1 MPDAPADFSVAG
13 LRERGRGRADGKVGG
28 VEIVSRMGVLR
39 PKRKSRVV
47 FFRSL
52 ALLTASGIPFHQGLG
67 VLSQQSEELAMRLV
81 CANLAQDLLT
91 GQSLSAALKNQSGCF
106 QAFHVNLVKVG
117 EKTGRLDR
125 LLMKL
130 ADYEETS
137 YRTTLKVKSALTY
150 PAFVFAISLVML
162 MLAPSLLF
170 KGIFPLLRSQ
180 GAELPLLS
188 RAVLSVSEWLSQG
201 PVTLALLAGLAF
213 LANLVHLSLRKP
225 EARLRLYQRALR
237 QPLLGR
243 MLRNLATARFA
254 SSLALQLES
263 GVTVL
268 DALEMAAAATA
279 NPVLER
285 DIGAARQMLTDGAT
299 FQRSLQAVDF
309 FPAQFLSVVQAGQ
322 ESGRIPPLLQRIA
335 VLYDYEIECSIDA
348 LIGLLE
354 PMVMLVMGLI
364 VSVVAIALMLPMV
377 NLVNAL

>member
-1 MPDAPADFSVAG
+1 M
-13 LRERGRGRADGKVGG
+13 
-28 VEIVSRMGVLR
+28 EIVSQIGVLR
-39 PKRKSRVV
+39 PRRKSRVV

-52 ALLTASGIPFHQGLG
+52 ALLTASGIPFHQGLD
-67 VLSQQSEELAMRLV
+67 VLSQQSEEMSMRMV

-91 GQSLSAALKNQSGCF
+91 GQSLSQSMKNQSGCF
-106 QAFHVNLVKVG
+106 NGFHVNLVKVG

-137 YRTTLKVKSALTY
+137 YRTALKVKSALTY
-150 PAFVFAISLVML
+150 PAFVFVITLVML
-162 MLAPSLLF
+162 LLAPSVLF

-188 RAVLSVSEWLSQG
+188 RAVLNGAELLAQW
-201 PVTLALLAGLAF
+201 PVALFLLAALLCLS
-213 LANLVHLSLRKP
+213 NLVRLTFKNP
-225 EARLRLYQRALR
+225 AARLRLYARALR

-254 SSLALQLES
+254 SSLALQLDS

-268 DALEMAAAATA
+268 DALGMAASSTD

-285 DIGAARQMLTDGAT
+285 DIQLARQLLTDGAT
-299 FQRSLQAVDF
+299 FHRSLQAVDF
-309 FPAQFLSVVQAGQ
+309 FPDQFLSVVQAGQ
-322 ESGRIPPLLQRIA
+322 ESGRIPPLLNRIA
-335 VLYDYEIECSIDA
+335 AMYDYEIDCSIDA
-348 LIGLLE
+348 LISLLE
-354 PMVMLVMGLI
+354 PLVMLIMGLI

-377 NLVNAL
+377 SLVNAL